1 LGVAKKVPALVEG
14 EVLAWARES
23 AGYSVQ
29 DIAARFK
36 KEPDEILAW
45 ERNEAHPYMGQLRDL
60 ANLYKRPISDFY
72 LPTPPD
78 ERPLPHDFRRSP
90 GEVAGRYSP
99 ALRKQLR
106 FARERQD
113 LSRYLQAGV
122 GEPLLLFEH
131 RVSQK
136 QSPEEVGGFIRDL
149 LGVTFGEQRRWRDPY
164 GALNAWRRR
173 IEGLGVLVF
182 QFENVEIAE
191 ALGFSIVE
199 RVFPVIGINK
209 ALPPNGR
216 TFTMLHELVHL
227 LLGEGGICDID
238 DFTPRDPRELAVEV
252 FCNHSAAAALMPEE
266 SFRSDPIVRSRSSPA
281 TDWSDDEIRE
291 IAATF
296 SVSRE
301 AVVRRLLTF
310 NLTTSEFYREQRA
323 AYQAQR
329 EAQKARERE
338 KNKNREFA
346 GQNRAQ
352 RAVSDLGGNFVR
364 LVLSS
369 YGEERITLADAAEYL
384 EVGPPSV
391 RKVQELTWRG

>member
-1 LGVAKKVPALVEG
+1 MAKRVPALVDG
-14 EVLAWARES
+14 KVLAWARES

-29 DIAARFK
+29 DIADRFK
-36 KEPDEILAW
+36 KDTAEILAW
-45 ERNEAHPYMGQLRDL
+45 EQGEAHPYMGQLRDL
-60 ANLYKRPISDFY
+60 ANFYKRPISDFY
-72 LPTPPD
+72 LPAPPD
-78 ERPLPHDFRRSP
+78 ERPMPHDFRRSP

-106 FARERQD
+106 FARERQE
-113 LSRYLQAGV
+113 LSRYLQEGV
-122 GEPLLLFEH
+122 GEALPSFDY
-131 RVSQK
+131 RISQK
-136 QSPEEVGGFIRDL
+136 QSPEQVGGFIRDL
-149 LGVTFGEQRRWRDPY
+149 LGVAFTEQRRWRDPY
-164 GALNAWRRR
+164 AALNAWRRR

-182 QFENVEIAE
+182 QFEGVEVAE
-191 ALGFSIVE
+191 AWGFSLVE

-209 ALPPNGR
+209 ALAPNGR
-216 TFTMLHELVHL
+216 TFTMLHEFVHL

-252 FCNHSAAAALMPEE
+252 FCNHAAAAALMPEDA
-266 SFRSDPIVRSRSSPA
+266 FRADQVVRSRQGPA
-281 TDWSDDEIRE
+281 ADWRDDEIRE
-291 IAATF
+291 IAAAF

-310 NLTTSEFYREQRA
+310 NLTTPEFYRAQRA
-323 AYQAQR
+323 AYHAQR

-338 KNKNREFA
+338 SSKDKEFR

-352 RAVSDLGGNFVR
+352 RAMSDFGGNYVR

-384 EVGPPSV
+384 EVGPPAV
-391 RKVQELTWRG
+391 RKVQELALRG